1 MYFKI
6 KDENIS
12 DKYMVI
18 WEKVSN
24 VIKKI
29 NSELIYNKKY
39 LKAEKRFDKKDGFQC
54 FYMPVI
60 LFDSVYIKYGNY
72 YPKVFLQK
80 FIQNFF
86 WKSIINFSFWGFGSS
101 SWNIRSFLN
110 QEQESSVWR
119 YTFLYNTYFITFE
132 AFSIKE
138 L

>member
-39 LKAEKRFDKKDGFQC
+39 LKAEKRFNTRESFQC
-54 FYMPVI
+54 FYIPVI
-60 LFDSVYIKYGNY
+60 LLDSVYRKDRNY
-72 YPKVFLQK
+72 YPTIIQK
-80 FIQNFF
+80 
-86 WKSIINFSFWGFGSS
+86 
-101 SWNIRSFLN
+101 
-110 QEQESSVWR
+110 
-119 YTFLYNTYFITFE
+119 YF
-132 AFSIKE
+132 
-138 L
+138 

>member
-60 LFDSVYIKYGNY
+60 FNIVWFSLYKIWKLLPKSVSSKIYSKLFLEKYN
-72 YPKVFLQK
+72 K
-80 FIQNFF
+80 F
-86 WKSIINFSFWGFGSS
+86 
-101 SWNIRSFLN
+101 
-110 QEQESSVWR
+110 
-119 YTFLYNTYFITFE
+119 
-132 AFSIKE
+132 
-138 L
+138 